1 MALMAWA
8 PVDYLRLR
16 PWLRAFRGQVLL
28 VPSRD
33 LMNRTTRP
41 EVRARG
47 PALSRAP
54 NTPA

>member
-54 NTPA
+54 STPA